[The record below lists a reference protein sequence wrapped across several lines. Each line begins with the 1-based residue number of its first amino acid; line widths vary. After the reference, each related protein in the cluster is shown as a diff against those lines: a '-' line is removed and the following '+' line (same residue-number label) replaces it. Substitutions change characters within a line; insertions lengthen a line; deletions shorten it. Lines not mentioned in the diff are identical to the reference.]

1 MFKSRQLSRMEA
13 SLNKHFCLTVYRE
26 NDHDLKT
33 INFYLD
39 IGRAILGQI
48 GSMALTT
55 GSALRLLVISCWLIA
70 GSTGRSVNS
79 LNNAVN
85 FCEESDLME
94 CIPKDFVKYIG
105 LPMDRNQLAP
115 T

>member
-1 MFKSRQLSRMEA
+1 MIWKKNHKYF
-13 SLNKHFCLTVYRE
+13 
-26 NDHDLKT
+26 
-33 INFYLD
+33 ILD
-39 IGRAILGQI
+39 VGRAILGQI

-70 GSTGRSVNS
+70 GSTGRSVHS